1 MLQILTKQELQKLT
15 NILPKKL
22 IFKDIKF
29 PVNIRDI
36 YEIEKKNFTNIS
48 VFGYLNKKKH
58 PIYVLKKRCED
69 KHVDL

>member
-48 VFGYLNKKKH
+48 VFGY
-58 PIYVLKKRCED
+58 
-69 KHVDL
+69 